1 MENIFNLIKY
11 PVTIRFEREILEALP
26 PLVLDYWWEEFIQ
39 KYSGGNPKYSRI
51 PPTADRL
58 HQYLNHSTS
67 MKARGWALKL
77 LRARILALEE

>member
-11 PVTIRFEREILEALP
+11 PVTIRFEKEILEALP
-26 PLVLDYWWEEFIQ
+26 PPVLEYWWAEFIH
-39 KYSGGNPKYSRI
+39 KHSGGNLKYGRI
-51 PPTADRL
+51 PATPDRL